1 MHVSAESNGHART
14 HTHTHTHT
22 HTQVPLCK
30 MQLELHRC
38 AEVTITEIPK
48 KEEAMP
54 GGGHGRRDGGWGA
67 WECDV
72 M

>member
-1 MHVSAESNGHART
+1 MICMFLLKLMDAHA
-14 HTHTHTHT
+14 HTGS
-22 HTQVPLCK
+22 LYK

-48 KEEAMP
+48 KKEAMP
-54 GGGHGRRDGGWGA
+54 GWGHGRRDGGMGGWGA